1 MNVPLILYRLSG
13 WTNNFVTIFV
23 VFASVKCRAM
33 WRNRYL
39 FLAINFVYSAILE
52 VFSSITAILN
62 FNNLFLDYLYMPVAF
77 VLKTLYLNGEY
88 QSKKVYYFS
97 YIVIFCFVV
106 LQFFVA
112 FDDLGYKKFNAIGSY
127 CSSLFFIVY
136 SFLNLTKLF
145 KEKSATTSL
154 RLNPDFWF
162 TATIFCRSVFSFV
175 TAILD
180 ESSYEANNELVLY
193 VLFTSENFVK
203 AGLYLGYY
211 RGIKLMQ

>member
-23 VFASVKCRAM
+23 VFAAVNCRAM
-33 WRNRYL
+33 WRNRYV

-52 VFSSITAILN
+52 LFSSITAILN
-62 FNNLFLDYLYMPVAF
+62 FNNLFLDHLYMPAAF
-77 VLKTLYLNGEY
+77 ALKTLYLNGEH
-88 QSKKVYYFS
+88 QSKRIHYFS
-97 YIVIFCFVV
+97 YVAIIGFIL
-106 LQFFVA
+106 LQIFVA
-112 FDDLGYKKFNAIGSY
+112 FDHSGYKSFNAIGSY
-127 CSSLFFIVY
+127 CSSLFLIVY

-145 KEKSATTSL
+145 KEKNAGKLL

-203 AGLYLGYY
+203 AILYLGYY